1 MSRTSAL
8 TVLIGGRGFALHAA
22 PQLQPSGADAL
33 AIGGP
38 QGGVA
43 HFVDED
49 TFSVLAA
56 PIDVRLPEA
65 HPVAL
70 FTALHALE
78 PLAVGTTRL
87 ERRGGRTRARAVVHD
102 LGAEP
107 TTRPDWVEAA
117 FADGLTKLEAAG
129 VALAVT
135 PVLGTAHAPIAR
147 TVALAAMVRGALRV
161 PARATRMVAVV
172 VDAAVD
178 RLALEDV
185 LFARGAPP

>member
-1 MSRTSAL
+1 LQHVEGL
-8 TVLIGGRGFALHAA
+8 TAA
-22 PQLQPSGADAL
+22 AL
-33 AIGGP
+33 ANDDAVWAHAER
-38 QGGVA
+38 VA
-43 HFVDED
+43 HEVADR
-49 TFSVLAA
+49 VLAA
-56 PIDVRLPEA
+56 TLEVRWTRLERDDVRLPEA

-107 TTRPDWVEAA
+107 TTRPDWSEAA
-117 FADGLTKLEAAG
+117 FADGLTRLEAAG
-129 VALAVT
+129 VARAVT
-135 PVLGTAHAPIAR
+135 PGLGTAHAPIAR